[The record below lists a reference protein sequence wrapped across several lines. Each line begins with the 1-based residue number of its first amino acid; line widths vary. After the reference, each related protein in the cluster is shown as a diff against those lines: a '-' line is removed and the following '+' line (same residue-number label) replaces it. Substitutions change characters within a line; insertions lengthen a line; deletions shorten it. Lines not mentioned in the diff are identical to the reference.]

1 MFDAQRA
8 GILVTQRFPGF
19 QDIPGVRYHYP
30 KAQYHRRLQNL
41 LQCFVLFYEPRRGGL
56 YHGSNSGGR
65 EAFVGGAFVDRLSDD
80 PADSSHGFAWFR
92 FAIDFTTIV
101 LRTATSLTGQRLQSV
116 VLDDIPYELAEMVV
130 GLGLT
135 VDVGN
140 GNPMHR
146 EGLSDVEEL
155 VSIKTRPLVEV
166 TTNRRLRDQSFRYRV
181 VESVYAGTCAF
192 TGIRMTNGR
201 GRAEADAAH
210 IRPVEQD
217 GPDTI
222 RNGIA
227 LTKSV
232 HWAFDRGLVSMSD
245 DGRILTQERGID
257 SSLRRLLRSD
267 GLALLPT
274 ASDERPHPAF
284 LAWHREN
291 VFKGPSQGS
300 EKTGVS

>member
-1 MFDAQRA
+1 MIDTQRA
-8 GILVTQRFPGF
+8 GILVTQRFPGY
-19 QDIPGVRYHYP
+19 QDIPAVRYHYP
-30 KAQYHRRLQNL
+30 KVKYHRRLQNL
-41 LQCFVLFYEPRRGGL
+41 VNCFVLFYEPRRGGQGR
-56 YHGSNSGGR
+56 GSNSGGR

-80 PADSSHGFAWFR
+80 LADPSHGFAWFR
-92 FAIDFTTIV
+92 FAIDFTTV
-101 LRTATSLTGQRLQSV
+101 VPRTATSIMGRQLQSV
-116 VLDDIPYELAEMVV
+116 VLDDIAYEVAENVV
-130 GLGLT
+130 RLGLT

-140 GNPMHR
+140 SNPLFHQ
-146 EGLSDVEEL
+146 GLSDVEEL
-155 VSIKTRPLVEV
+155 VSIKNRPLVEV

-227 LTKSV
+227 LTKSI
-232 HWAFDRGLVSMSD
+232 HWAFDRGLVSMTD
-245 DGRILTQERGID
+245 EGRIVTTERGID
-257 SSLRRLLRSD
+257 SSLRRLLLPD
-267 GLALLPT
+267 GLALLP
-274 ASDERPHPAF
+274 ARSDERPHPAF

-291 VFKGPSQGS
+291 VFKGHPESS
-300 EKTGVS
+300 ENSGPL